1 MIEIQ
6 PSFSTIST
14 ITGLTCGTTFCVIG
28 GNSGVLIVKG
38 KSLSPP
44 LCTFS
49 ASSAILARQAS
60 YSSASDFLSLIILF
74 INFDNLTNKPTIP
87 SDVSDL
93 NNDSGFITGINST
106 LVTNALGFTPLS
118 TVSSTNI
125 TNAGGVLTSALNFG
139 DPVFA
144 SGGTCS
150 FTSTDNGSNFSS
162 FNATGEISIT
172 HPTLGTFACNYTFTK
187 NSSNQIS
194 SFTLTNTGTGNDA
207 FTSSSFGSAAA
218 SKSITVTHTASSKTI
233 VCFASV
239 TVFNSGSGGGGP
251 GGGSC
256 FISGTKVGLPNKEEK
271 EIQKVEIGDYVLTEN
286 EHDEVDGIAKVLNK
300 GSIKVDSYYY
310 INQELGLTAGHPIWV
325 EDKGWACI
333 DPGEYYKECKL
344 LNHVIDLEPVELEI
358 GDKTT
363 NGKIEII
370 NKIEEE
376 QEVWWITVDN
386 THTYYVNGILVHNG
400 AKP

>member
-1 MIEIQ
+1 MSSCFHPEHRIAKWFLIRSI
-6 PSFSTIST
+6 PTPGSGANNFLPGNTTIPTAVSQLSNDS
-14 ITGLTCGTTFCVIG
+14 GFTTFD
-28 GNSGVLIVKG
+28 GNFNS
-38 KSLSPP
+38 
-44 LCTFS
+44 
-49 ASSAILARQAS
+49 
-60 YSSASDFLSLIILF
+60 
-74 INFDNLTNKPTIP
+74 LTNKPTIP
-87 SDVSDL
+87 TAVSDL
-93 NNDSGFITGINST
+93 TNDSGFLTAITDT
-106 LVTNALGFTPLS
+106 L
-118 TVSSTNI
+118 I
-125 TNAGGVLTSALNFG
+125 DNAGGVLDSSLTFG
-139 DPVFA
+139 NL
-144 SGGTCS
+144 S
-150 FTSTDNGSNFSS
+150 FTSGGVCSFFSSNNGSTFTTT
-162 FNATGEISIT
+162 NATGEISIT

-218 SKSITVTHTASSKTI
+218 SKSITVTHTVSSKTI

-239 TVFNSGSGGGGP
+239 TVFNSGSGGSGP

-256 FISGTKVGLPNKEEK
+256 FISGTKVGLPNNEEK